1 MWLGRNSHHGMLLLV
16 VEAFRDTSGTFG
28 AKVSVL
34 SITFHSNFVR
44 CRELYIECHKKQV
57 AKVDDAR
64 VTFELS
70 TVLTKEV
77 MHLHMFALSGI
88 EILD

>member
-1 MWLGRNSHHGMLLLV
+1 MRCSCWWRKHVGILLV
-16 VEAFRDTSGTFG
+16 LLVPKF
-28 AKVSVL
+28 L
-34 SITFHSNFVR
+34 SKIFHSNFVW
-44 CRELYIECHKKQV
+44 CRELYIEYHKKQV
-57 AKVDDAR
+57 DKVDDAR